1 MEIRNTQLYFKST
14 KPEIETRQNYAML
27 RNVERKLKKK
37 KKNERTIMK
46 SPPLPNGR
54 PTFLHESHFRRII
67 VQGVNLMLGLRQ
79 PEGTCACRPIPDG
92 VLRAKVPAYVSPHVF
107 KHELYSVPSIRTTC
121 VHVHTRVHPI

>member
-46 SPPLPNGR
+46 SPSLPNGR
-54 PTFLHESHFRRII
+54 PTERLS
-67 VQGVNLMLGLRQ
+67 
-79 PEGTCACRPIPDG
+79 
-92 VLRAKVPAYVSPHVF
+92 S
-107 KHELYSVPSIRTTC
+107 
-121 VHVHTRVHPI
+121 

>member
-54 PTFLHESHFRRII
+54 PTERLS
-67 VQGVNLMLGLRQ
+67 
-79 PEGTCACRPIPDG
+79 
-92 VLRAKVPAYVSPHVF
+92 S
-107 KHELYSVPSIRTTC
+107 
-121 VHVHTRVHPI
+121 